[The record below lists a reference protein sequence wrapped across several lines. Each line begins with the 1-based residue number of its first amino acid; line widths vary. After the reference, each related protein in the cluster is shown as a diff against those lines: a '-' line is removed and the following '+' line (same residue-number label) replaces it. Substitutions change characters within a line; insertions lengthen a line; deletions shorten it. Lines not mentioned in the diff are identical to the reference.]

1 MVSEIFRSGKWNL
14 SQWYVEPF
22 LVVNSLLSGKLS
34 SSQW

>member
-1 MVSEIFRSGKWNL
+1 MVSGIFRSGKSNL

-22 LVVNSLLSGKLS
+22 LVVSFFLSGKLC